1 MLMKDLIPLSREE
14 LRDLINKNV
23 IKIDEDIDLD
33 KDVDE
38 YSFKLKL
45 DLLNQL
51 NKYYDKRAKIDF
63 RKKLKKLTIFK
74 LK

>member
-63 RKKLKKLTIFK
+63 RKKLKKLIIFK